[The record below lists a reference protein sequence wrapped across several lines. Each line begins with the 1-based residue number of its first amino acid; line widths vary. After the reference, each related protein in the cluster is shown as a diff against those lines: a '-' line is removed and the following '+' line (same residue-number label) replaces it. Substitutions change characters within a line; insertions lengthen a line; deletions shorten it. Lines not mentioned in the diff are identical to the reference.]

1 MSEAAAGYSFFRS
14 ICDRCHVD
22 TSDLRT
28 ILLEMEYDTS
38 AAMLEMSRR
47 VKEEQ
52 LEDSRQM
59 QCHFTLISSDYD
71 LFRVQEVQRLSA
83 SRSFLRPLVVNRSTW
98 DFVYAFY
105 PYCVSHDGI
114 TAFLG
119 RVTVLSADLTIVL
132 TNLEAVIAENSFFAK
147 ENWDRLN
154 STIAKFRHYCEMLH
168 HPRAEFREDMRIQTE
183 VLEKCLFDLR
193 EVILGRRRRLSTEDV
208 PVHLA
213 VSRSRFVISHRWPS
227 MRGREWRLCTF
238 LGDLTR
244 CYFFTVDSEASDA
257 IDGLESTCEPCVL
270 GGSACAVVGI
280 DT

>member
-14 ICDRCHVD
+14 ICDRCHIDISDLRMIVLEMDYD
-22 TSDLRT
+22 TSD
-28 ILLEMEYDTS
+28 
-38 AAMLEMSRR
+38 AMLEISRR
-47 VKEEQ
+47 VKEQILGGGGET
-52 LEDSRQM
+52 

-71 LFRVQEVQRLSA
+71 LFRVQEIQRLSA
-83 SRSFLRPLVVNRSTW
+83 SRSFLRPLVVARSTW

-119 RVTVLSADLTIVL
+119 RVTVLTADLSIVL
-132 TNLEAVIAENSFFAK
+132 TNLEAVISESSFFAK

-193 EVILGRRRRLSTEDV
+193 EV
-208 PVHLA
+208 
-213 VSRSRFVISHRWPS
+213 
-227 MRGREWRLCTF
+227 
-238 LGDLTR
+238 
-244 CYFFTVDSEASDA
+244 SE
-257 IDGLESTCEPCVL
+257 
-270 GGSACAVVGI
+270 
-280 DT
+280 